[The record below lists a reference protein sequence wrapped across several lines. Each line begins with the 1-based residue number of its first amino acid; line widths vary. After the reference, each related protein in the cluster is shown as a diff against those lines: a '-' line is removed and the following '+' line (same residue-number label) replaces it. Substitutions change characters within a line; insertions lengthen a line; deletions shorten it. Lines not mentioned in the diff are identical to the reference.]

1 MHRELITGV
10 ENRIMFLAVASFALL
25 LMFLG
30 LVTPAVH
37 GTEGAALLVQE
48 GASLAGSGS
57 WACLYLLTVSGV
69 LLAWLW
75 WSRET
80 PLWASVTLT
89 VPGGVVLLIAAMQG
103 AVLSDLIAVS
113 GRGDVGLGPAY
124 WFLGAGGAL
133 LFLSSALACFAEA
146 APDFSIT
153 VSRRES
159 GDEE

>member
-1 MHRELITGV
+1 MRRELITGV
-10 ENRIMFLAVASFALL
+10 ENRIVFLGVASFALL

-48 GASLAGSGS
+48 GASIVGSGG
-57 WACLYLLTVSGV
+57 WACLYLLTASGV

-75 WSRET
+75 WSGET
-80 PLWASVTLT
+80 PLWARVILT

-103 AVLSDLIAVS
+103 TVVSDAAAFY
-113 GRGDVGLGPAY
+113 GDIGLGPGY
-124 WFLGAGGAL
+124 WFLGAGGAV
-133 LFLSSALACFAEA
+133 LFLSSALACLAEA
-146 APDFSIT
+146 APDISIT
-153 VSRRES
+153 LSRRES